1 MTEFGIGEAL
11 QHLIDT
17 LQIEGHALFEIF
29 VEVQFALAVQYFLYV
44 IGVAVGTILGLYV
57 GYKLSPKVIK
67 LYDVSNRDEP
77 IINSTMLICSVVA
90 LIILSLLVIDGITN
104 LYLHYQ
110 YPQYYAAKEL
120 IESIASI
127 N

>member
-1 MTEFGIGEAL
+1 MTGIGEAL
-11 QHLIDT
+11 QYLIDT
-17 LQIEGHALFEIF
+17 FQIEGHVLFEIF
-29 VEVQFALAVQYFLYV
+29 TEVQFALAVQYFLYV
-44 IGVAVGTILGLYV
+44 IGVVVGTIFGLYV

-67 LYDVSNRDEP
+67 LYDISSHDEP
-77 IINSTMLICSVVA
+77 IINTTMLICSIVA
-90 LIILSLLVIDGITN
+90 TIILSLLIIDGITN